1 MEAMCEDLRTD
12 LGTRPAAILA
22 RHGLRVVNFNDLTE
36 EDARCPHIAATR
48 ETVAKVNA
56 WVAAIRYTSQS
67 DPTSICRGSSCWVM
81 VAEP

>member
-48 ETVAKVNA
+48 ETVAKV
-56 WVAAIRYTSQS
+56 RYTSQS
-67 DPTSICRGSSCWVM
+67 DPTSICRGSSCWAM

>member
-56 WVAAIRYTSQS
+56 GPTRYTNQS
-67 DPTSICRGSSCWVM
+67 DPTSICRGSNCWAL